1 MTGESAYG
9 TPWRSLDEGDLP
21 AVAELAAAC
30 LTADGGQ
37 PYAADPGFL
46 RGWYLGGALTRGLFD
61 GGNLVCATS
70 VRRVVPDSA
79 AALGATAWTTGL
91 VHPSW
96 RRRGAGGKAFGWA
109 REQAGGTGLLCADTE
124 MLTDGAH
131 ALYLGS
137 GMSLMFAEDVMRLPA
152 PVPAPPAPEPGGG
165 LVLSRWGEADPARFH
180 AVYTAAFRERPGF
193 PAESLARWTEW
204 VTGDEDFRPEWTL
217 LATLDGADAGF
228 VIGEADGW
236 IAKLGVLP
244 AARGRGLGA
253 YLMTEAIRRMRA
265 GGETVI
271 TLNVNV
277 NNPNAIA
284 LYRRL
289 GFTHTGRRARY
300 VQALLS

>member
-1 MTGESAYG
+1 MTGENAYG
-9 TPWRSLDEGDLP
+9 TPWRSLDEADLP
-21 AVAELAAAC
+21 AVAELAAVC
-30 LTADGGQ
+30 LAADGGQ
-37 PYAADPGFL
+37 PYAADSGFL
-46 RGWYLGGALTRGLFD
+46 RGWYFGGALNQGLFD

-70 VRRVVPDSA
+70 MRRVVPDSA

-96 RRRGAGGKAFGWA
+96 RRRGIGGDAFGWA
-109 REQAGGTGLLCADTE
+109 REQAAGAGGVLCADTE

-131 ALYLGS
+131 ALYLSKGLS
-137 GMSLMFAEDVMRLPA
+137 RVFAEEVMRLPA
-152 PVPAPPAPEPGGG
+152 SVQAPAAAAPGGG
-165 LVLSRWGEADPARFH
+165 LVLSEWGQADPARFH
-180 AVYTAAFRERPGF
+180 AVYTASFGERPGF
-193 PAESLARWTEW
+193 PAEPLARWTEW
-204 VTGDEDFRPEWTL
+204 VTDDEDFRPEWAL

-228 VIGEADGW
+228 VIGDAGGW

-253 YLMTEAIRRMRA
+253 YLMVEAIRRMRA

-271 TLNVNV
+271 MLNVNV

-289 GFTHTGRRARY
+289 GFTRTGRRARY
-300 VQALLS
+300 VQA